1 MTYPHKKTASFA
13 FSRETVE
20 EELTIP
26 GYSLRREVDYRLEML
41 VGKMYALRN
50 SLDLEIK
57 RLIEEGVEYSINS
70 LGVVQTQGTEIDR
83 LCGELAALKDVLRSS
98 GAWQE
103 SWRK

>member
-1 MTYPHKKTASFA
+1 MYS
-13 FSRETVE
+13 S
-20 EELTIP
+20 P
-26 GYSLRREVDYRLEML
+26 GFTHPRFHRNTQQKSLLIFRRLLPAEMPNRLETL

-57 RLIEEGVEYSINS
+57 RLIEEGVEYNINS
-70 LGVVQTQGTEIDR
+70 LGVVQTQGHDIDR